1 MNKLRIA
8 TLVVQPVLTCDSSSE
23 ECCSR
28 RPPLITSPDSYC
40 GTVTQI
46 TNIEWK
52 TGVTTNHIKSPL
64 SISRQTYSLESSIS
78 SGSVCFLSYLYYEV
92 KIKNLTFKLANASF
106 IFDEFEL
113 SENVQQTKY
122 IYNIARFFPRFLLD
136 SLVVYIVYIHSL
148 FIYLHG
154 SHVEPHPI
162 DMFDYYSHD
171 RDIINKRHGLPS
183 Y

>member
-46 TNIEWK
+46 TSIEWK
-52 TGVTTNHIKSPL
+52 TGVANHIKCPL

-78 SGSVCFLSYLYYEV
+78 SGSVFSA
-92 KIKNLTFKLANASF
+92 T
-106 IFDEFEL
+106 
-113 SENVQQTKY
+113 Y
-122 IYNIARFFPRFLLD
+122 IIR
-136 SLVVYIVYIHSL
+136 S
-148 FIYLHG
+148 
-154 SHVEPHPI
+154 
-162 DMFDYYSHD
+162 
-171 RDIINKRHGLPS
+171 K
-183 Y
+183 